1 MKFTVSVTG
10 RVGAPAVVVYDTIA
24 DYRHAHPQILPRQ
37 FSDLRVVD
45 GGVGAGT
52 VITFRAHLLGMTQFY
67 KGTVT
72 EPEPGRVIVETY
84 TEPAPSVTTFIVNDA
99 GAASDVTITTD
110 FETGRSRARRADR
123 ALPRRAA
130 RTADVPRG
138 APEPRDGR
146 ARPIEPPHGPQRA
159 QRRRPLV
166 RSTNR
171 EDRGTPGSDWVR
183 LRALRVLRGFGS
195 GRRERCSLG
204 AACRHSSRCTVSGE
218 KAGTQTAMYS
228 APSAPGVL

>member
-52 VITFRAHLLGMTQFY
+52 VITFRTHLLGMTQLY

-72 EPEPGRVIVETY
+72 EPEPGRVVVETY

-110 FETGRSRARRADR
+110 FETGRSGLAGLIERFLVERLVPPMYREELRNLETVARAR
-123 ALPRRAA
+123 
-130 RTADVPRG
+130 
-138 APEPRDGR
+138 
-146 ARPIEPPHGPQRA
+146 
-159 QRRRPLV
+159 
-166 RSTNR
+166 
-171 EDRGTPGSDWVR
+171 
-183 LRALRVLRGFGS
+183 
-195 GRRERCSLG
+195 
-204 AACRHSSRCTVSGE
+204 
-218 KAGTQTAMYS
+218 
-228 APSAPGVL
+228 